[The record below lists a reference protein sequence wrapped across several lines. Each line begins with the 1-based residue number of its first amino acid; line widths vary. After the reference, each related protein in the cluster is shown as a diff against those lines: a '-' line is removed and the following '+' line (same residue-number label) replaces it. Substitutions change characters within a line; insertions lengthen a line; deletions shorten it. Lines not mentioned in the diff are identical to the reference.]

1 MITVIMNCKKCGR
14 PIEVQFESEE
24 RAKKCTNKRCDKC
37 KQETVRLAKERSKE
51 ERRARSYVAE
61 DIDNKKVNQACD
73 NFFRKRGIKNEG
85 MDKGVLSES
94 AKELRRA
101 SAEQYGEQAA
111 RRYMRGA
118 KDGN

>member
-1 MITVIMNCKKCGR
+1 MITVILNCKKCGR

-24 RAKKCTNKRCDKC
+24 RAKKCTNKRCDEGKS
-37 KQETVRLAKERSKE
+37 ESVRLAKERSKE
-51 ERRARSYVAE
+51 QRRAKSYVTE
-61 DIDNKKVNQACD
+61 DIDNKKINQACD
-73 NFFRKRGIKNEG
+73 NFFRKRGIKTEG

-111 RRYMRGA
+111 RRYMKGA

>member
-1 MITVIMNCKKCGR
+1 MITVILNCKKCGR

-24 RAKKCTNKRCDKC
+24 RAKKCTNKRCDEC
-37 KQETVRLAKERSKE
+37 KSESVRLTKERGKE
-51 ERRARSYVAE
+51 QRRAGSYVAE

-85 MDKGVLSES
+85 MDKGILSES
-94 AKELRRA
+94 AKELRRT
-101 SAEQYGEQAA
+101 SVMQYGDQAA
-111 RRYMRGA
+111 KRYMRGA